1 MYFVKVSTRWYF
13 STLHK
18 SFREV
23 LKAFLQSTCIKSSS
37 PISSRHVALS
47 QKETNW
53 LKMTCLWQ
61 IYVESCLPSHHF
73 SNTLFV
79 PVLFQ
84 EFICLVYSPVLSILP
99 LFLLEME
106 CSNFFS
112 FPEFEL
118 LLVHFYTWF
127 LIASTYFSQLP
138 KFSTSLR
145 IILERI
151 LSLHLSACFL
161 QCVLKWVP
169 IAIRIN

>member
-61 IYVESCLPSHHF
+61 IYVESCLPSHHL

-99 LFLLEME
+99 LFLLEMDGM
-106 CSNFFS
+106 
-112 FPEFEL
+112 FEL
-118 LLVHFYTWF
+118 FQFSRIWITFSPF
-127 LIASTYFSQLP
+127 LYMVSNS
-138 KFSTSLR
+138 
-145 IILERI
+145 
-151 LSLHLSACFL
+151 
-161 QCVLKWVP
+161 
-169 IAIRIN
+169 INLF